1 MSTAR
6 LSLEAVVAIMIMLTL
21 SVTSGFLAAGV
32 TDNRI
37 AILVTMAGVFLATG
51 SIISLPVCLPS
62 AAAGKFGSD
71 QHATGIRQQQHGLE
85 W

>member
-6 LSLEAVVAIMIMLTL
+6 RYLEAVVAIMIMLTL
-21 SVTSGFLAAGV
+21 SVTFLAAGV

-37 AILVTMAGVFLATG
+37 AIPVTMAGVFLATG
-51 SIISLPVCLPS
+51 AIISLRVCLPS

-71 QHATGIRQQQHGLE
+71 QHATGLRQQQARS
-85 W
+85 